1 MGMETYRL
9 EVREMDDRN
18 GLSADLYGANELV
31 EETTSIGYDEYGIE
45 PEPIA
50 DEPAPEVQEVTADVM
65 TTDLQVER
73 SGAGF
78 SVRLLGD
85 REELATVR
93 IDDEAWGLDGN

>member
-18 GLSADLYGANELV
+18 GMSADVYGDDGLV
-31 EETTSIGYDEYGIE
+31 EETTSIGYEEYGIE
-45 PEPIA
+45 PEPPG
-50 DEPAPEVQEVTADVM
+50 DEPAPEIQEVTADVL

-73 SGAGF
+73 SGTGF
-78 SVRLLGD
+78 TVRFLGD
-85 REELATVR
+85 RKELATVR